1 MSVTYSSSLCR
12 SQSVVVLDVVS
23 VAEKA
28 EQWVIDYDKDLFSLF
43 IEDLSNGKGDR
54 VYVEFDGY
62 SFALYSAPKFMII

>member
-1 MSVTYSSSLCR
+1 MSV
-12 SQSVVVLDVVS
+12 
-23 VAEKA
+23 AGKA

>member
-1 MSVTYSSSLCR
+1 MSVTYFSSLCR
-12 SQSVVVLDVVS
+12 SPSVVEHDVVS
-23 VAEKA
+23 VAGKA
-28 EQWVIDYDKDLFSLF
+28 EQWAIDYDKDLFSLF